1 MGIHRRSP
9 MEITARAGW
18 WFCLLVFLCT
28 TITVEMTDT
37 TVELLDDAFS
47 VDKLDHVME
56 LSPND
61 QKQVDRTVREALAKM
76 DAPHLK
82 VYPASGIGNM
92 EVNFQSTKMSVLA
105 SQTNICPHPDKGP
118 DGFRP
123 KPAPYKLKVWD
134 RLSSAPTMNQ
144 RDLQHHTLKR
154 NGRADGHTRAV
165 FSAKQRPYAT
175 KEPSKFRRAKSA
187 VSRLYGPPTKKPS
200 RQKVNSCTGW
210 D

>member
-1 MGIHRRSP
+1 M
-9 MEITARAGW
+9 
-18 WFCLLVFLCT
+18 
-28 TITVEMTDT
+28 
-37 TVELLDDAFS
+37 
-47 VDKLDHVME
+47 
-56 LSPND
+56 
-61 QKQVDRTVREALAKM
+61 
-76 DAPHLK
+76 
-82 VYPASGIGNM
+82 YPASGIGNM

-134 RLSSAPTMNQ
+134 RLSVRAHCFSAAVLLTLPLQSAPTMNQ